1 MGDGSPSKQII
12 ETTTPITLGDLAS
25 ALIIFTLAL
34 MVSKNLPSLLRLTL
48 LKWLPFDEGAK
59 YAIKAVTGYAV
70 VIVGIILS
78 FGAIGVGWAKV
89 QWLAAAVTV
98 GLGFGL
104 QEIFAN
110 FVSGLIIL
118 AERPIRIGDTVTVG
132 GIEGTVTRIRI
143 RATTIEAWDK
153 RELVIPNKE
162 FITGQLINWTLS
174 NEIMRVVVAVGIA
187 YGSDVEK
194 AIRLLKDITGKNP
207 EILEEPPAKII
218 FKEFGDSALILEVR
232 AFVNGLPNYLPTL
245 TALNLDINRTFK
257 EENLEI
263 AFPQR
268 DLHIRSSNV
277 PISVKVDREK
287 S

>member
-1 MGDGSPSKQII
+1 MAPFRWIAQ
-12 ETTTPITLGDLAS
+12 TLGNLAS
-25 ALIIFTLAL
+25 ALIIFALAL

-48 LKWLPFDEGAK
+48 LKWLPLDEGAK
-59 YAIKAVTGYAV
+59 YAFNTLIGYAV
-70 VIVGIILS
+70 VIVGIVLS
-78 FGAIGVGWAKV
+78 FGAIGVGWEKV

-98 GLGFGL
+98 ELGFGL
-104 QEIFAN
+104 QDIFAN

-118 AERPIRIGDTVTVG
+118 AERPIRIGDTVSVG
-132 GIEGTVTRIRI
+132 DIDGTVTQIRV

-174 NEIMRVVVAVGIA
+174 DEIMRMVVSVGIA

-194 AIRLLKDITGKNP
+194 AMRLLKDITERNP
-207 EILEEPPAKII
+207 DILKEPPTKII

-245 TALNLDINRTFK
+245 TALNLEIHRTFK
-257 EENLEI
+257 KESLEI

-268 DLHIRSSNV
+268 DLHIRSINL
-277 PISVKVDREK
+277 PIPVKVEPEDV
-287 S
+287 